1 MKIWFVLNI
10 KNINICNVGPNTNGI
25 GYISKHD
32 TDFLQN
38 KYLPWLRQYI
48 KNKKCISSWLFM
60 VINFPAMTFKM
71 FPKNIFFCRSDIYK
85 CKDFL
90 FFSLPLK
97 STTEHECTLN
107 FRKFLRI
114 PTTIG
119 SKVTSC
125 VDNSFWNV
133 FIPLISDL
141 LCGQHNQLPNNRM
154 INIVVVSIIKLITVN
169 YHIFVNICLDNHI
182 QIQRLAN
189 LQFKM

>member
-1 MKIWFVLNI
+1 
-10 KNINICNVGPNTNGI
+10 
-25 GYISKHD
+25 
-32 TDFLQN
+32 
-38 KYLPWLRQYI
+38 
-48 KNKKCISSWLFM
+48 M

-107 FRKFLRI
+107 FRKFLKI

-141 LCGQHNQLPNNRM
+141 LCGQHNKLPYNRI
-154 INIVVVSIIKLITVN
+154 INIVV
-169 YHIFVNICLDNHI
+169 FDNNGIHKQI
-182 QIQRLAN
+182 QILSWQIYNWRCN
-189 LQFKM
+189 NSNSKW

>member
-1 MKIWFVLNI
+1 
-10 KNINICNVGPNTNGI
+10 
-25 GYISKHD
+25 
-32 TDFLQN
+32 
-38 KYLPWLRQYI
+38 
-48 KNKKCISSWLFM
+48 M

-107 FRKFLRI
+107 FRKFLKI

-141 LCGQHNQLPNNRM
+141 LCGQHNKLPYNRI
-154 INIVVVSIIKLITVN
+154 INIVEHKLTI
-169 YHIFVNICLDNHI
+169 YIGNIGLDKHI
-182 QIQRLAN
+182 QILRLAN
-189 LQFKM
+189 LQLKM

>member
-1 MKIWFVLNI
+1 MKYNQIQSI
-10 KNINICNVGPNTNGI
+10 KIKVFIFYTLASYICSFLIRI
-25 GYISKHD
+25 GNPDCKARHRFLTKKNMNPDCGSISK
-32 TDFLQN
+32 
-38 KYLPWLRQYI
+38 I
-48 KNKKCISSWLFM
+48 KKCISSWLFM

-107 FRKFLRI
+107 FRKFLKI

-141 LCGQHNQLPNNRM
+141 LCGQHNKLPYNRI
-154 INIVVVSIIKLITVN
+154 INIVELITQT
-169 YHIFVNICLDNHI
+169 YYIHW
-182 QIQRLAN
+182 
-189 LQFKM
+189 